1 MLFQNTASLL
11 QLFFSKEDRVFLNAI
26 QSITGQRVYNVD
38 LYKLAVNHSSA
49 AAVNTHGIKE
59 SNERLEYLG
68 DAVLGMV
75 VADYL
80 FTQFPF
86 KEEGFLTEIRSKIV
100 NRESLNLLSRKI
112 GLNQLIKYHRNQ
124 YAVIP
129 KSIFGDSLEALIGAV
144 YKDKGF
150 SKCRKFIIE
159 KIILAHYDLDE
170 LINTTTNHK
179 SKLIEWAQKE
189 NKKVS
194 FKALDLDDSIKK
206 KQFTTQV
213 VIDEQVY
220 EIGYG
225 LSKKKAAQ
233 DAARR
238 TLEVLDEQI
247 DE

>member
-1 MLFQNTASLL
+1 MLFQNIASLL
-11 QLFFSKEDRVFLNAI
+11 QIFFSKEDRVFINAI
-26 QSITGQRVYNVD
+26 QSITSQRVYNVS

-49 AAVNTHGIKE
+49 AVVNIHGIKE

-112 GLNQLIKYHRNQ
+112 GLNQLIKYHKSH
-124 YAVIP
+124 YAVMP
-129 KSIFGDSLEALIGAV
+129 KSIFGDSLEALIGAI
-144 YKDKGF
+144 YRDKGF

-189 NKKVS
+189 NKKVA
-194 FKALDLDDSIKK
+194 FKALDLNESIKK

-213 VIDEQVY
+213 VIDDQFY

-238 TLEVLDEQI
+238 TLEVLEEQI
-247 DE
+247 NE

>member
-1 MLFQNTASLL
+1 MLFQNIASLL
-11 QLFFSKEDRVFLNAI
+11 KIFFSKEDRVFTNAI
-26 QSITGQRVYNVD
+26 QSIINQRIYNVS
-38 LYKLAVNHSSA
+38 LYKLAVKHSSVA
-49 AAVNTHGIKE
+49 EVNIHGIKE

-68 DAVLGMV
+68 DAVLDMV

-112 GLNQLIKYHRNQ
+112 GLNQLIRYHKSHQ
-124 YAVIP
+124 TVIP
-129 KSIFGDSLEALIGAV
+129 KSIFGDCLEALIGAL
-144 YKDKGF
+144 YRDKGF
-150 SKCRKFIIE
+150 AKCRKFIIK

-189 NKKVS
+189 NKKVT
-194 FKALDLDDSIKK
+194 FKVLELNESIKK

-213 VIDEQVY
+213 VIDDQFY

-238 TLEVLDEQI
+238 TLETLEEQI
-247 DE
+247 NE

>member
-1 MLFQNTASLL
+1 MLFQNISRLL
-11 QLFFSKEDRVFLNAI
+11 KAYFSKEDRLFINAV
-26 QSITGQRVYNVD
+26 QSITSQRIYNVYI
-38 LYKLAVNHSSA
+38 YKLAVNHSSA
-49 AAVNTHGIKE
+49 SEVNSYGIKE

-100 NRESLNLLSRKI
+100 NRESLNLISRKI
-112 GLNQLIKYHRNQ
+112 GLNQLINYHKSN
-124 YAVIP
+124 YTVVP

-144 YKDKGF
+144 YRDKGF
-150 SKCRKFIIE
+150 DKCRKFIIE
-159 KIILAHYDLDE
+159 KIILPHYDLDE

-189 NKKVS
+189 NKKIA
-194 FKALDLDDSIKK
+194 FKVLDSKESIMK

-213 VIDEQVY
+213 VIDEQFY

-238 TLEVLDEQI
+238 TLEILEVQI
-247 DE
+247 NE